1 MAKRF
6 IDTGFFS
13 DSWVLDLSMEEKLFV
28 VYLYTNCDHAG
39 IIDLN
44 LRLAEF
50 QTGIEELVKNY
61 PTLSKQLKG
70 RLVHLYDN
78 YHFLPKFIKYQY
90 PKGLSYNVK
99 AQKSVI
105 ERLQAFKLYDE
116 KNQTVKKDFGNSYQT
131 VQDKDMDKDI
141 DKEKDKDKDKDKDK
155 TKSEIETENP
165 EIILPFDSEVFKNKW
180 ELWKDY
186 RKEIK
191 KPIKGVI
198 SEQAALKDLSEMAN
212 LNENT
217 AIQIINQSMSK
228 NWQGLFELKSINN
241 ENPNELADYA
251 QEIKQR
257 VINRHSAEST
267 AD

>member
-13 DSWVLDLSMEEKLFV
+13 DSWILDLTMEGKLFV

-50 QTGIEELVKNY
+50 QTGIKELIKDY
-61 PTLSKQLKG
+61 PTLSKQLNG

-105 ERLQAFKLYDE
+105 ERLQRFKLFDE
-116 KNQTVKKDFGNSYQT
+116 KNQTVKKDLGNSYQT
-131 VQDKDMDKDI
+131 VHDIDKDI
-141 DKEKDKDKDKDKDK
+141 DKDKDRDKEKEK
-155 TKSEIETENP
+155 NNTRTKFEIENP
-165 EIILPFDSEVFKNKW
+165 KIVLPFDSELFRKKW
-180 ELWKDY
+180 NLWKAY

-217 AIQIINQSMSK
+217 AIQIIDQSMSK
-228 NWQGLFELKSINN
+228 NWQGLFELKSNN
-241 ENPNELADYA
+241 HEKPNELADYA
-251 QEIKQR
+251 KEIKQR
-257 VINRHSAEST
+257 VINRHSARST
-267 AD
+267 TN

>member
-13 DSWVLDLSMEEKLFV
+13 DSWILDLSTEEKLFV

-50 QTGIEELVKNY
+50 QTGVNDLVKSF
-61 PTLSKQLKG
+61 PTLRKQFGG

-78 YHFLPKFIKYQY
+78 YYFLPKFIKYQY
-90 PKGLSYNVK
+90 PKGLTYNVK

-105 ERLQAFKLYDE
+105 ERLIEFNLFDK
-116 KNQTVKKDFGNSYQT
+116 KNQRVKQDLGNSSKT
-131 VQDKDMDKDI
+131 VQDKDKDI
-141 DKEKDKDKDKDKDK
+141 DRDKEKEKDKDKGEKNVK
-155 TKSEIETENP
+155 IENP
-165 EIILPFDSEVFKNKW
+165 EIILPFNSEEFKNKW
-180 ELWKDY
+180 ELWKAY

-191 KPIKGVI
+191 RPIKGII
-198 SEQAALKDLSEMAN
+198 SEQAALKNLSEISN
-212 LNENT
+212 HNEST
-217 AIQIINQSMSK
+217 AIQIIDQSMSK
-228 NWQGLFELKSINN
+228 NWQGLFELKSITN
-241 ENPNELADYA
+241 ERPNELEDYA

-257 VINRHSAEST
+257 VINRHT
-267 AD
+267 A

>member
-13 DSWVLDLSMEEKLFV
+13 DSWILDLSMEEKLFV

-50 QTGIEELVKNY
+50 QTGIKELVKNY
-61 PTLSKQLKG
+61 PSLSKQLNG
-70 RLVHLYDN
+70 RLVHLYEN
-78 YHFLPKFIKYQY
+78 YHFLPKFIRYQY
-90 PKGLSYNVK
+90 PKGLSCNVK
-99 AQKSVI
+99 AQNSVI
-105 ERLQAFKLYDE
+105 NRLKEFKLFDE
-116 KNQTVKKDFGNSYQT
+116 KFQTVTKDFGNSYQT
-131 VQDKDMDKDI
+131 VQDIDKDIEI
-141 DKEKDKDKDKDKDK
+141 DKEKDKDKDKDGPRSK
-155 TKSEIETENP
+155 
-165 EIILPFDSEVFKNKW
+165 IINESLNIVLPFESEAFKNKW
-180 ELWKDY
+180 ELWKAY
-186 RKEIK
+186 RLEIK

-198 SEQAALKDLSEMAN
+198 SEQAALKDLSEMAD
-212 LNENT
+212 LNENI
-217 AIQIINQSMSK
+217 AIQIIDQSMSK

-241 ENPNELADYA
+241 EKPNELADYA

-257 VINRHSAEST
+257 VINRHSAGST

>member
-13 DSWVLDLSMEEKLFV
+13 DSWVLDLSKEEKLFV

-50 QTGIEELVKNY
+50 QTGIKDLAKSY
-61 PTLSKQLKG
+61 PTLCKQFEG
-70 RLVHLYDN
+70 RLLHLYAN
-78 YHFLPKFIKYQY
+78 YHFLPKFIKFQY
-90 PKGLSYNVK
+90 PRGLNYNVK

-105 ERLQAFKLYDE
+105 DRLKEFNLYDE
-116 KNQTVKKDFGNSYQT
+116 KNQRVRKDLGNSYQT
-131 VQDKDMDKDI
+131 VQDMDKDI
-141 DKEKDKDKDKDKDK
+141 DKEKDKDKDKDN
-155 TKSEIETENP
+155 TQSEIENEKP
-165 EIILPFDSEVFKNKW
+165 KIILPFDSIAFKNKW
-180 ELWKDY
+180 ELWKEY

-198 SEQAALKDLSEMAN
+198 SEQAALKDLSEMAH
-212 LNENT
+212 LNENI

-228 NWQGLFELKSINN
+228 NWQGLFELKSNKN
-241 ENPNELADYA
+241 EGTNELADYA

-257 VINRHSAEST
+257 VINRHSAGST
-267 AD
+267 TD

>member
-13 DSWVLDLSMEEKLFV
+13 DSWVLDLTKEEKLFV

-61 PTLSKQLKG
+61 PTLSKQFNG

-105 ERLQAFKLYDE
+105 ERLQAFNLFDK
-116 KNQTVKKDFGNSYQT
+116 KNQTVKKDLSNSCQT
-131 VQDKDMDKDI
+131 VQDI
-141 DKEKDKDKDKDKDK
+141 DKDKDIEIDKDREK
-155 TKSEIETENP
+155 DSRQTKGIKENLEIV
-165 EIILPFDSEVFKNKW
+165 LPFDSEAFKNKW
-180 ELWKDY
+180 ELWKAY
-186 RKEIK
+186 RKEIN

-198 SEQAALKDLSEMAN
+198 SEQAALKDLSEIAK
-212 LNENT
+212 LNEKA
-217 AIQIINQSMSK
+217 AIQIIEQSISK
-228 NWQGLFELKSINN
+228 NWQGLFELKSNNN
-241 ENPNELADYA
+241 EQPNELKNYA

-257 VINRHSAEST
+257 VINRHSAGST
-267 AD
+267 TD